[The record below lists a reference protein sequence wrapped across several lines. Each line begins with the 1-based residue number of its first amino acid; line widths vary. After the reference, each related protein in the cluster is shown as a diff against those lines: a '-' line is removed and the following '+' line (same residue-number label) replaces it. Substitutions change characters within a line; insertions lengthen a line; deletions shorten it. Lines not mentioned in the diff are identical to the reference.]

1 MKTQTQYLVGVEEGE
16 YSQCT
21 LSYMSAMLSEVER
34 KKTDRDRGY
43 SIDLDRIG
51 WELPPCPAFANIALG
66 RPFGRKQAE
75 NPGMRGR

>member
-1 MKTQTQYLVGVEEGE
+1 
-16 YSQCT
+16 
-21 LSYMSAMLSEVER
+21 MLGEVER

-66 RPFGRKQAE
+66 SPFGRKQAE